1 MGPWFHPCKAV
12 RGSHRKTVFAGGQ
25 QPETRTCLDAVAGL
39 LNAAAP
45 VEMQEVTV
53 EEAAEDAAEAGFLPE
68 KQDSV
73 KSGGLQSSG
82 GSGSFSKVHKMV
94 VLHENFA

>member
-1 MGPWFHPCKAV
+1 
-12 RGSHRKTVFAGGQ
+12 
-25 QPETRTCLDAVAGL
+25 
-39 LNAAAP
+39 
-45 VEMQEVTV
+45 MQEVTV